1 MWKWY
6 NKWFNVEIDGGAY
19 VDLNECVR
27 DYSEDIIK
35 LFTDE
40 ELKEEIQ
47 KREDGRSKK
56 EVRINKLDTF
66 LSNLQVEVDEH
77 DVLTE
82 IDNDDLMEEVRSRG
96 LDEVEIIEPTKEELR
111 KFICQA
117 LDINEMYDDEEIFEM
132 LRELWKTS
140 KYISK
145 R

>member
-6 NKWFNVEIDGGAY
+6 NVEIDGGAY

-66 LSNLQVEVDEH
+66 LSNLQVEVEGR
-77 DVLTE
+77 DVLLE

>member
-6 NKWFNVEIDGGAY
+6 NIEIDGGAY

-27 DYSEDIIK
+27 DYSEDVIK

-66 LSNLQVEVDEH
+66 LSNLQVEVDGN

-82 IDNDDLMEEVRSRG
+82 IDNCDLMDEVRSRG
-96 LDEVEIIEPTKEELR
+96 LEEFEVEIIEPTKEELR
-111 KFICQA
+111 RFICQA

-132 LRELWKTS
+132 LREIWRT
-140 KYISK
+140 K

>member
-1 MWKWY
+1 MLRWY
-6 NKWFNVEIDGGAY
+6 NVEVDGGAN

-35 LFTDE
+35 LFTDD

-56 EVRINKLDTF
+56 EVRIDKLDTF
-66 LSNLQVEVDEH
+66 LSNLQVEVYGY

-111 KFICQA
+111 KCICQA

>member
-6 NKWFNVEIDGGAY
+6 NVEIDGGAY

-66 LSNLQVEVDEH
+66 LSNLQVEVDEY

-111 KFICQA
+111 KFICIA

>member
-1 MWKWY
+1 MFRWY
-6 NKWFNVEIDGGAY
+6 NVEVDGGAN

-35 LFTDE
+35 LFTDD

-56 EVRINKLDTF
+56 EVRIDKLDTF
-66 LSNLQVEVDEH
+66 LSNLQVEVYGY

-111 KFICQA
+111 KCICQA

>member
-6 NKWFNVEIDGGAY
+6 NVEMDGGAY

-66 LSNLQVEVDEH
+66 LSDLQVEVYGY
-77 DVLTE
+77 DVLSE

-117 LDINEMYDDEEIFEM
+117 LDINEMYDDEEICDM
-132 LRELWKTS
+132 LKEIWNIS
-140 KYISK
+140 KYK
-145 R
+145 NGMK

>member
-1 MWKWY
+1 MWKWK
-6 NKWFNVEIDGGAY
+6 KWYNVEMDGGAY
-19 VDLNECVR
+19 VDLNECTR

-66 LSNLQVEVDEH
+66 LSNLQVEVDVNN
-77 DVLTE
+77 VLSE
-82 IDNDDLMEEVRSRG
+82 IDNDDLMDEVRSIG

>member
-6 NKWFNVEIDGGAY
+6 NVEIDGGAY
-19 VDLNECVR
+19 VDLNEYVR

-47 KREDGRSKK
+47 KREDGKSKK
-56 EVRINKLDTF
+56 EIRINKLDTF
-66 LSNLQVEVDEH
+66 LSNLQVEVNGH
-77 DVLTE
+77 DVLSE

>member
-6 NKWFNVEIDGGAY
+6 NVEIDGGAY

-47 KREDGRSKK
+47 KRENGRSKK
-56 EVRINKLDTF
+56 EVRISKLDMF
-66 LSNLQVEVDEH
+66 LSNLKVEVEGR
-77 DVLTE
+77 DVLLE

-96 LDEVEIIEPTKEELR
+96 LDDVEIIEPEKEELR
-111 KFICQA
+111 KIICQA

-132 LRELWKTS
+132 LRELWITS

>member
-6 NKWFNVEIDGGAY
+6 NIEIDGGAY

-47 KREDGRSKK
+47 KREEGISKK

-66 LSNLQVEVDEH
+66 LSNLQVEVDGH
-77 DVLTE
+77 DVLLE

-96 LDEVEIIEPTKEELR
+96 LDEIEIIEPTKEELR

-132 LRELWKTS
+132 LRELWITS

>member
-1 MWKWY
+1 MLRWY
-6 NKWFNVEIDGGAY
+6 NVEVDGGAY

-47 KREDGRSKK
+47 KRENGRSKK
-56 EVRINKLDTF
+56 EVRIDKLDTF
-66 LSNLQVEVDEH
+66 LSNLQVEVDGY
-77 DVLTE
+77 DALSE

>member
-6 NKWFNVEIDGGAY
+6 NVEIDGGAY
-19 VDLNECVR
+19 VDLNECIR

-66 LSNLQVEVDEH
+66 LSNLQVEVDGL

-82 IDNDDLMEEVRSRG
+82 IGNDDLMEEVRSRG

-117 LDINEMYDDEEIFEM
+117 LDINEMYDDEEIFEI

>member
-6 NKWFNVEIDGGAY
+6 NVEIDGGAY
-19 VDLNECVR
+19 VDLNEYVR

-47 KREDGRSKK
+47 KRENGRSKK

-66 LSNLQVEVDEH
+66 LSNLQVEVDGH
-77 DVLTE
+77 DVLLE

-111 KFICQA
+111 KLICQA

-132 LRELWKTS
+132 LRELWITS

>member
-6 NKWFNVEIDGGAY
+6 NVEIDGGAY

-47 KREDGRSKK
+47 KRENGKSRG

-66 LSNLQVEVDEH
+66 LSNLQVEVDGQ
-77 DVLTE
+77 DVLSE

-117 LDINEMYDDEEIFEM
+117 LDINEMYDDEEICDM
-132 LRELWKTS
+132 LKEIWSIS
-140 KYISK
+140 KYK
-145 R
+145 NGMK

>member
-6 NKWFNVEIDGGAY
+6 NVEIDGGAY

-47 KREDGRSKK
+47 KREDGKSKK

-66 LSNLQVEVDEH
+66 LSNLQVEVDGH

-117 LDINEMYDDEEIFEM
+117 LDINEMYDDEEIFQM
-132 LRELWKTS
+132 LRELWITS

>member
-6 NKWFNVEIDGGAY
+6 NIEMDGGAY

-27 DYSEDIIK
+27 DYREDIIK
-35 LFTDE
+35 LFTDD

-56 EVRINKLDTF
+56 EVRIDNLDTF
-66 LSNLQVEVDEH
+66 LSNLQVEIDGY
-77 DVLTE
+77 DLLSE

>member
-6 NKWFNVEIDGGAY
+6 NIEIDGGAY

-35 LFTDE
+35 LFTDD

-56 EVRINKLDTF
+56 EVRIDNLDTF
-66 LSNLQVEVDEH
+66 LSNLQVEIDGY
-77 DVLTE
+77 DLLSE
-82 IDNDDLMEEVRSRG
+82 IGNDDLMEEVRSRG

>member
-1 MWKWY
+1 MLRWY
-6 NKWFNVEIDGGAY
+6 NVEIDGGAY

-47 KREDGRSKK
+47 KRENGRSKK
-56 EVRINKLDTF
+56 EVRINNLDTF
-66 LSNLQVEVDEH
+66 LSNLQVEVDGY
-77 DVLTE
+77 DLLSE

>member
-1 MWKWY
+1 MWKLY
-6 NKWFNVEIDGGAY
+6 NVEIDGGAY

-47 KREDGRSKK
+47 KREEGRSKK

-66 LSNLQVEVDEH
+66 LSNLKVEVDEH
-77 DVLTE
+77 DVLLE

-96 LDEVEIIEPTKEELR
+96 LDEIEIIEPTKEELR
-111 KFICQA
+111 KIICQA
-117 LDINEMYDDEEIFEM
+117 LDINEMYDDEEICDM
-132 LRELWKTS
+132 LKEIWNIS
-140 KYISK
+140 KYK
-145 R
+145 NGMK

>member
-1 MWKWY
+1 MLRWY
-6 NKWFNVEIDGGAY
+6 NVEVDGGAN

-66 LSNLQVEVDEH
+66 LSNLQVEVEGR
-77 DVLTE
+77 DVLLE

-96 LDEVEIIEPTKEELR
+96 LDEVEIIEPEKEELR
-111 KFICQA
+111 KIICQA

>member
-6 NKWFNVEIDGGAY
+6 NVEIDGGAY
-19 VDLNECVR
+19 VDLNEYVR

-66 LSNLQVEVDEH
+66 LSNLQVEVDGH
-77 DVLTE
+77 DVLSE

>member
-6 NKWFNVEIDGGAY
+6 NVEIDGGAY

-47 KREDGRSKK
+47 KRENGRSKK
-56 EVRINKLDTF
+56 EVRISKLDMF
-66 LSNLQVEVDEH
+66 LSNLQVEVDGQ
-77 DVLTE
+77 DVLSE

-96 LDEVEIIEPTKEELR
+96 LDEVEIIEPMKEELR
-111 KFICQA
+111 KVICQA

-140 KYISK
+140 KYIRK

>member
-6 NKWFNVEIDGGAY
+6 NVEIDGGAY

-66 LSNLQVEVDEH
+66 LSNLQVEVDEY
-77 DVLTE
+77 DVLSE

-96 LDEVEIIEPTKEELR
+96 LDEVEIIEPAKEELR
-111 KFICQA
+111 KIICQA

-132 LRELWKTS
+132 LRELWITS

>member
-6 NKWFNVEIDGGAY
+6 NVEMDGGAY

-66 LSNLQVEVDEH
+66 LSDLQVEVYGY
-77 DVLTE
+77 DVLLE

-96 LDEVEIIEPTKEELR
+96 LDEIEIIEPTKEELR
-111 KFICQA
+111 KIICQA
-117 LDINEMYDDEEIFEM
+117 LDINEMYDDEEICDM
-132 LRELWKTS
+132 LKEIWNIS
-140 KYISK
+140 KYK
-145 R
+145 NGMK

>member
-6 NKWFNVEIDGGAY
+6 NVEIDGGAY

-47 KREDGRSKK
+47 KRENGRSKK

-66 LSNLQVEVDEH
+66 LSNLQVEVDGR
-77 DVLTE
+77 DVLLE

-96 LDEVEIIEPTKEELR
+96 LDEVEIIEPEKEELR

-132 LRELWKTS
+132 LRELWETS

>member
-6 NKWFNVEIDGGAY
+6 NLEIDGGAY

-40 ELKEEIQ
+40 ELREEIQ
-47 KREDGRSKK
+47 NRKKGRSRG

-66 LSNLQVEVDEH
+66 LSNLKVEVDGY
-77 DVLTE
+77 DLLSE

-117 LDINEMYDDEEIFEM
+117 LDINEMYDNEEIFEM
-132 LRELWKTS
+132 LRELWITS

>member
-6 NKWFNVEIDGGAY
+6 NVEIDGGAY

-66 LSNLQVEVDEH
+66 LSNLKVEVDGQ

-96 LDEVEIIEPTKEELR
+96 LDEVEIIEPMKEELR
-111 KFICQA
+111 KIICQA

>member
-1 MWKWY
+1 
-6 NKWFNVEIDGGAY
+6 V
-19 VDLNECVR
+19 
-27 DYSEDIIK
+27 
-35 LFTDE
+35 
-40 ELKEEIQ
+40 
-47 KREDGRSKK
+47 
-56 EVRINKLDTF
+56 
-66 LSNLQVEVDEH
+66 LS
-77 DVLTE
+77 E

>member
-6 NKWFNVEIDGGAY
+6 NIEIDGGAY

-66 LSNLQVEVDEH
+66 LSNLQVEVEGR
-77 DVLTE
+77 DVLLE

-96 LDEVEIIEPTKEELR
+96 LDDVEIIEPEKEELR
-111 KFICQA
+111 KIICQA

-145 R
+145 RY

>member
-6 NKWFNVEIDGGAY
+6 SYNVEIDGGAY

-47 KREDGRSKK
+47 KRENGRSKK

-66 LSNLQVEVDEH
+66 LSNLKVEVDGN
-77 DVLTE
+77 DVLLE

-111 KFICQA
+111 KIICQA

-140 KYISK
+140 KYIS
-145 R
+145 RR

>member
-6 NKWFNVEIDGGAY
+6 NVEIDGGAY

-66 LSNLQVEVDEH
+66 LSNLQVEVDEY
-77 DVLTE
+77 DVLSE

-96 LDEVEIIEPTKEELR
+96 LDEVEIIEPAKEDLR
-111 KFICQA
+111 KIICQA

-132 LRELWKTS
+132 LRELWITS

>member
-6 NKWFNVEIDGGAY
+6 NVGLDGGAY
-19 VDLNECVR
+19 VDLNEYVR

-47 KREDGRSKK
+47 KREEGRSKK

-66 LSNLQVEVDEH
+66 LSNLKVEVDEH
-77 DVLTE
+77 DVLLE

-96 LDEVEIIEPTKEELR
+96 LDEIEIIEPTKEELR
-111 KFICQA
+111 KIICQA
-117 LDINEMYDDEEIFEM
+117 LDINEMYDDEEICDM
-132 LRELWKTS
+132 LKEIWNIS
-140 KYISK
+140 KYK
-145 R
+145 NGMK

>member
-6 NKWFNVEIDGGAY
+6 NVEIDGGAY

-47 KREDGRSKK
+47 KRENGRSKK

-66 LSNLQVEVDEH
+66 LSNLKVEVDGQ

-96 LDEVEIIEPTKEELR
+96 LDEVEIIEPMKEELR
-111 KFICQA
+111 KIICQA

>member
-6 NKWFNVEIDGGAY
+6 NVEIDGGAY

-40 ELKEEIQ
+40 ELKDEIQ

-66 LSNLQVEVDEH
+66 LSNLQVEVDVN
-77 DVLTE
+77 DVLLE
-82 IDNDDLMEEVRSRG
+82 IDNGDLMEEVRSRG